1 MIIIYAKNRP
11 WGGEPRF
18 DFLKVVSRDSVNGYR
33 IDASTL
39 KVETIPA
46 AYLQKYTGWYH
57 PATSWEI
64 EEFRRLGGST

>member
-1 MIIIYAKNRP
+1 MITIYAKNRS

-18 DFLKVVSRDSVNGYR
+18 DFIKVVSRDSISGYK

-39 KVETIPA
+39 KAETMSA
-46 AYLQKYTGWYH
+46 AYLQKYSGRYH

-64 EEFRRLGGST
+64 EEFRKLGGSM